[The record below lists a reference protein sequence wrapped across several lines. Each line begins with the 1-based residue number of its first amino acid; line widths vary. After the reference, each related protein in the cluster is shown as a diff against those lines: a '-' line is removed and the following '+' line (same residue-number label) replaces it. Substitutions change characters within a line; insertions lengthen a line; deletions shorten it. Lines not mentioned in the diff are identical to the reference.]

1 MFEKRIFESEFRIV
15 LKQEMERQGLSVR
28 SLSEKTGIPPIT
40 LYKLLSGERD
50 PRLDTVKKIVNVIS
64 PQSTKFIAVIGAKFI
79 LDGLSGKK
87 VKIGKDNCRIR
98 GYTANSIED
107 CLVAAVHASNEGAI
121 GIICAPIVSS
131 MVEKVVDVP
140 VVIMKPSASAVN
152 DAINQL
158 KSQLS

>member
-1 MFEKRIFESEFRIV
+1 MFEKRLFENDFKLV
-15 LKQEMERQGLSVR
+15 LKQEMDRLGLTVR

-50 PRLDTVKKIVNVIS
+50 PRLETVKKIVAVLS
-64 PQSTKFIAVIGAKFI
+64 PQTTKFVAVIGAKFI

-87 VKIGKDNCRIR
+87 VRIGRDYCRIR
-98 GYTANSIED
+98 GYTANSIEE
-107 CLVAAVHASNEGAI
+107 CLIAAVRASNEGAV

-152 DAINQL
+152 DAVNQL